1 MAPRSQSSH
10 RFRCYRE
17 IPNERAEVPVSE
29 LTTMSITVAVVPPVL
44 GGLSAFVLRHLPSTP
59 PKSRGEGRR
68 PVVNKMTGDVHG
80 TLFQI
85 GHVNNMNL
93 PDGR

>member
-1 MAPRSQSSH
+1 M
-10 RFRCYRE
+10 
-17 IPNERAEVPVSE
+17 SE
-29 LTTMSITVAVVPPVL
+29 LTTMSITVAVAPPAP
-44 GGLSAFVLRHLPSTP
+44 GGLSAFVLRHLPSAP
-59 PKSRGEGRR
+59 PKGRGEGRR
-68 PVVNKMTGDVHG
+68 SVVNKVTGDVHG

>member
-1 MAPRSQSSH
+1 M
-10 RFRCYRE
+10 
-17 IPNERAEVPVSE
+17 SE
-29 LTTMSITVAVVPPVL
+29 LTTLSITVTVAPPSA
-44 GGLSAFVLRHLPSTP
+44 GGLAAFVVGHLPAAA
-59 PKSRGEGRR
+59 PKERGEGRR
-68 PVVNKMTGDVHG
+68 SVVNKMTGDVHG